1 MRRYIIQGLCGW
13 LVLLAACTAEEE
25 RIPIDGDGGSIALT
39 ARKEHLI
46 TKAGDEVK
54 ARQPLGDVFSDGANG
69 GRTVLHFQLRR
80 EKQKLNPEQWL
91 AL

>member
-1 MRRYIIQGLCGW
+1 MFDGRVAAVFQLNGLTNVLVRHGEYISVYCN
-13 LVLLAACTAEEE
+13 LAQAAV
-25 RIPIDGDGGSIALT
+25 
-39 ARKEHLI
+39 
-46 TKAGDEVK
+46 KAGDEVK